1 MNRKL
6 RKPVSEYVS
15 LALAALLLGACANQ
29 MQPAQQA
36 LDGVNN
42 AISAVA
48 PDAEK
53 YMPGALAPLQSK
65 AADLKA
71 SFDNKDYRAVLL
83 GAPAVL
89 ADTNSLTQAVA
100 IKKQK
105 AMQVLASAW
114 SQLAISVPKL
124 VETVK
129 ERVDALSKSKH
140 VPKGMD
146 LAAARSALADAT
158 STWAMAQASYAAG
171 HVEDAVNS
179 ANVVKTKAEAA
190 AEAIKLKL
198 TAAASAPAK

>member
-146 LAAARSALADAT
+146 LAAARSALAEPPAPGRWRRHRTPPAT
-158 STWAMAQASYAAG
+158 L
-171 HVEDAVNS
+171 
-179 ANVVKTKAEAA
+179 KTRS
-190 AEAIKLKL
+190 IRPMSSRRRRRQLRRR
-198 TAAASAPAK
+198 SS